1 METLNNNPLV
11 IFDGAHNEPAIKIF
25 KEMVNMYYKDCK
37 RTYII
42 SILKR
47 KDYKK
52 MIEELSKDK
61 DAIFIVTSGY
71 DSDKF
76 LTEDELYSYAENF
89 IQKQNLYKMKLVDA
103 INNVI
108 NEKNNSVN
116 FVVGSFYVYDT
127 VKRTING
134 CSTFLKSPKK
144 WCIF

>member
-25 KEMVNMYYKDCK
+25 KEMANMYYSDCK

-61 DAIFIVTSGY
+61 DAIFIVTSGD

-103 INNVI
+103 INNNVI

-134 CSTFLKSPKK
+134 CSTFLKSPQK
-144 WCIF
+144 